1 LSTKTNLY
9 QLYLISIITMITL
22 KRVYYLVLMCATI
35 VFGLLSRK
43 ITGIPLSVGDGLYAV
58 MIYWLCRFI
67 FFQRSLNFCFVSSL
81 VFCFAIEFLQL
92 VQHPLLI
99 SLRSHPLLRLLF
111 GQGFLWSDLIAYIA
125 GSAIA
130 FLLDRSFHRSKT
142 R

>member
-1 LSTKTNLY
+1 
-9 QLYLISIITMITL
+9 MIKLT
-22 KRVYYLVLMCATI
+22 RVHYMVLMCATI
-35 VFGLLSRK
+35 VLGLLSRK

-58 MIYWLCRFI
+58 MVYWLCRFI
-67 FFQRSLNFCFVSSL
+67 FFQRSHSFCFVSSL
-81 VFCFAIEFLQL
+81 LFCFAIEFLQL

-99 SLRSHPLLRLLF
+99 SVRSHPLLRLLF

-130 FLLDRSFHRSKT
+130 FLLDRTFHRSKT

>member
-1 LSTKTNLY
+1 
-9 QLYLISIITMITL
+9 MIKL
-22 KRVYYLVLMCATI
+22 KRIHYLVLMCTTI

-43 ITGIPLSVGDGLYAV
+43 VVGIPLSVGDGLYAV

-67 FFQRSLNFCFVSSL
+67 FFRRSSGFCFVSSL
-81 VFCFAIEFLQL
+81 IFCFAIEFLQL

-99 SLRSHPLLRLLF
+99 SVRSHPLLRLLF

-130 FLLDRSFHRSKT
+130 FLLDRTFHRSKK

>member
-1 LSTKTNLY
+1 MFKKTNLY
-9 QLYLISIITMITL
+9 QLYLISIIMMITL
-22 KRVYYLVLMCATI
+22 KRVHYLVLMCATI
-35 VFGLLSRK
+35 VLGLLSRK
-43 ITGIPLSVGDGLYAV
+43 ITGIPLSMGDGLYAV

-67 FFQRSLNFCFVSSL
+67 FFQRSLSFCFVSSL

-99 SLRSHPLLRLLF
+99 SVRSHPLLRLLF

-125 GSAIA
+125 GSTIA